1 MYVCQLPG
9 GPLLLAPFRQ
19 LSSKRDNEPQPILG
33 ISQFRLIHEPLPI
46 EIGKPSEH
54 PRKRFENASVH
65 VSFGYVMALIATQ
78 SALVLGLLIASAK
91 GSYDSFNEGFRQS
104 AARAILLDRA
114 LAQYGPEAS
123 GVRSAFKAGL
133 SARVHQ
139 LAPRHHS
146 AKIALKSS
154 EATEA
159 IEALERSIRSLSPS
173 NDAQRSL
180 QAKALTLVGDIEQS
194 RWMGIEHED
203 NSVPAAFLVVLVFWL
218 SAMFGSFGL
227 FAPRNAVAITVMFVG
242 ALSLSAAI
250 YLIEALNNPL
260 EGLISISRAPLE
272 MARSQLGR

>member
-1 MYVCQLPG
+1 MPAIATAFIVLACVFG
-9 GPLLLAPFRQ
+9 GGLAGMFLRT
-19 LSSKRDNEPQPILG
+19 
-33 ISQFRLIHEPLPI
+33 RL
-46 EIGKPSEH
+46 SEH
-54 PRKRFENASVH
+54 HLSEASKDVIRL
-65 VSFGYVMALIATQ
+65 VMALIATL

-123 GVRSAFKAGL
+123 GVRSAFKAGF
-133 SARVHQ
+133 SARVDQ
-139 LAPRHHS
+139 LAAKDHS

-159 IEALERSIRSLSPS
+159 IEGLERSIRSLSPS
-173 NDAQRSL
+173 SDAQRSL

-218 SAMFGSFGL
+218 SAMFASFGL